1 MAGARLGRLDA
12 AGAAV
17 SALGATWRTFV
28 RRAVGVTGLALAA
41 LTTSAHVGTNDA
53 FFDGLAGPYA
63 VRVVVRPPGVIPGQ
77 AQLTVR
83 VLQGDARR
91 VQVQAAQW
99 NVGTKGAPAPD
110 DAAPVEGERGL
121 WAAQLWLMTSGSYM
135 VNVTVDGA
143 QGRGTATVPI
153 LAVATARLGMQRGMG
168 WLLVLLGG
176 LLVAGLVTMIG
187 AAAREASLPP
197 GEMPDRKRRLVGR
210 IAASGAAAVAALFLL
225 GGSRWWDAVDREYA
239 RGMYRPLASE
249 ATVRWSGGGARTL
262 RFVVTD
268 STWMNG
274 RMTPLIPDHGKLM
287 HLFVV
292 RDSSLDAFAHLHPTR
307 LDSATFEAAFP
318 PLPTGRYRVYAD
330 VVHESGFA
338 RTLVATADVANGPK
352 PAALAG
358 ATGDDAWIIGPV
370 GGAPSHESEIGDGLT
385 VTWDSAATFT
395 AGADATLRFTVR
407 DSTGSVATL
416 EPYMGMAGHAM
427 VMRDDGSVFVHLHP
441 MGSIS
446 VAAQQ
451 RMLRR
456 ERGDTAQHGERQPV
470 DTSAHAAHEQSLA
483 FPGTLGFPFAFP
495 EPGRYRVWVQV
506 KQGGAVRTAAFDTTV
521 R

>member
-1 MAGARLGRLDA
+1 MSAVGQTLRPPVRGVRRVLAVL
-12 AGAAV
+12 GAAI
-17 SALGATWRTFV
+17 A
-28 RRAVGVTGLALAA
+28 ALA
-41 LTTSAHVGTNDA
+41 TSAHVGTNDA

-63 VRVVVRPPGVIPGQ
+63 VRVAVRPPGVIPGQ
-77 AQLTVR
+77 AQITVR
-83 VLQGDARR
+83 VFQGDARR
-91 VQVQAAQW
+91 VRVQAAQW
-99 NVGTKGAPAPD
+99 NVGTRGAPAPD
-110 DAAPVEGERGL
+110 DATPVEGERGL
-121 WAAQLWLMTSGSYM
+121 WSAQLWLMTSGSYM
-135 VNVTVDGA
+135 VTVTVDGA
-143 QGRGTATVPI
+143 QGAGTATVPI

-168 WLLVLLGG
+168 WLLVVLGA
-176 LLVAGLVTMIG
+176 LLVAGLVTLFG
-187 AAAREASLPP
+187 VAARESTLPP
-197 GEMPDRKRRLVGR
+197 GERPDRGRRLAGR
-210 IAASGAAAVAALFLL
+210 LAASGAAAVAALFLL
-225 GGSRWWDAVDREYA
+225 GGSRWWNAVDREYA
-239 RGMYRPLASE
+239 QGLYRPLASH
-249 ATVRWSGGGARTL
+249 ASVRWSGGGARTL

-268 STWMNG
+268 STWMSG

-287 HLFVV
+287 HMFVV

-352 PAALAG
+352 PAALTG
-358 ATGDDAWIIGPV
+358 ATGDDAWLVGPV
-370 GGAPSHESEIGDGLT
+370 GDASSREFAIGDGLT
-385 VTWDSAATFT
+385 VTWDPAAAFT
-395 AGADATLRFTVR
+395 AGAETTLRFTVR
-407 DSTGSVATL
+407 DSAGRTATL

-446 VAAQQ
+446 VAAQE

-456 ERGDTAQHGERQPV
+456 ERGDTALHGERQPT
-470 DTSAHAAHEQSLA
+470 DGTAAASHVGGMHGEGVA

-495 EPGRYRVWVQV
+495 QPGRYRVWLQV
-506 KQGGAVRTAAFDTTV
+506 RQGGAVRTAAFDATV

>member
-1 MAGARLGRLDA
+1 MSARLFA
-12 AGAAV
+12 PVAG
-17 SALGATWRTFV
+17 LRTFA
-28 RRAVGVTGLALAA
+28 RRAAALLGVLLAA
-41 LTTSAHVGTNDA
+41 LATSAHVGTNDA

-63 VRVVVRPPGVIPGQ
+63 VRVAVRPPGVIPGQ
-77 AQLTVR
+77 AQITVR

-99 NVGTKGAPAPD
+99 NVGTRGAPAPD
-110 DAAPVEGERGL
+110 DAAPVEGERGM

-143 QGRGTATVPI
+143 QGRGTATVPV
-153 LAVATARLGMQRGMG
+153 LAVATARLGMQRWMG
-168 WLLVLLGG
+168 GLLVVLGG
-176 LLVAGLVTMIG
+176 LLVAGLITLIG

-197 GEMPDRKRRLVGR
+197 GERPDRRRRLAGR
-210 IAASGAAAVAALFLL
+210 IAASGAAGVAALFLL
-225 GGSRWWDAVDREYA
+225 GGSRWWDAVDRAYA

-268 STWMNG
+268 TSWMNG

-287 HLFVV
+287 HLFAV
-292 RDSSLDAFAHLHPTR
+292 RDSSLDAFAHLHPAR
-307 LDSATFEAAFP
+307 LDSATFEVAFP

-358 ATGDDAWIIGPV
+358 ATGDDAWLIGPV
-370 GGAPSHESEIGDGLT
+370 GAAASRASAVGDGLT
-385 VTWDSAATFT
+385 VAWDSAGALT
-395 AGADATLRFTVR
+395 AGAETTLRFTVR
-407 DSTGSVATL
+407 DSAGRVATL

-456 ERGDTAQHGERQPV
+456 ERGDTMPHGERQPAGAG
-470 DTSAHAAHEQSLA
+470 DHASHAGDVA

-495 EPGRYRVWVQV
+495 KPGRYRVWVQV

>member
-1 MAGARLGRLDA
+1 MSAPRSVLRALVRRVVVA
-12 AGAAV
+12 AGAA
-17 SALGATWRTFV
+17 
-28 RRAVGVTGLALAA
+28 LAA
-41 LTTSAHVGTNDA
+41 LATSAHVGTNDA
-53 FFDGLAGPYA
+53 FFDGPAGPYA
-63 VRVVVRPPGVIPGQ
+63 VRVSVRPPGVIPGQ
-77 AQLTVR
+77 AQITVR

-91 VQVQAAQW
+91 VRVQAAQW

-143 QGRGTATVPI
+143 QGAGTATVPI
-153 LAVATARLGMQRGMG
+153 LAVATARLGMQRAMG
-168 WLLVLLGG
+168 WMLVVLGG
-176 LLVAGLVTMIG
+176 VLVAGLVTLFG
-187 AAAREASLPP
+187 TAAREGPLPP
-197 GEMPDRKRRLVGR
+197 GETPDRRRRLAGR

-225 GGSRWWDAVDREYA
+225 GGSRWWDAVDRAYA
-239 RGMYRPLASE
+239 QGMYRPLASR
-249 ATVRWSGGGARTL
+249 ADVRWGEGGQRIL

-268 STWMNG
+268 TTWMGG

-287 HLFVV
+287 HLFAV

-307 LDSATFEAAFP
+307 LDSATFETAFP
-318 PLPTGRYRVYAD
+318 PLPTGRYRIFAD

-338 RTLVATADVANGPK
+338 RTLVATADVGNGPK

-358 ATGDDAWIIGPV
+358 ASGDDGWLIGPV
-370 GGAPSHESEIGDGLT
+370 GDATARSYATGGGIT
-385 VTWDSAATFT
+385 VAWDSAAPIR
-395 AGADATLRFTVR
+395 AGAETTLRFTVR
-407 DSTGSVATL
+407 DTTGQVAQL

-446 VAAQQ
+446 VAAQE

-456 ERGDTAQHGERQPV
+456 ERGDTAQHGDRQPE
-470 DTSAHAAHEQSLA
+470 DTTHATHGPTA
-483 FPGTLGFPFAFP
+483 FAGTLGFPFAFP
-495 EPGRYRVWVQV
+495 KAGRYRVWVQV
-506 KQGGAVRTAAFDTTV
+506 RHGGTVRTAAFDREV
-521 R
+521 L